1 MNTSRGPSRDAG
13 APAAGARRR
22 GRERALSLLYEAE
35 SKGETADKVLG
46 GLPVLPERYAMELF
60 EGVMANEREID
71 TLVGEKARS
80 WSVNRMP
87 VIDRQLLRLATFELM
102 CRPDIPYA
110 VVIDEAVE
118 LAKEYST
125 EDSSRFVNGILA
137 ALGRELRPEEV
148 AHVALD
154 GRALGK

>member
-1 MNTSRGPSRDAG
+1 MNTSRGPSRDAA

-22 GRERALSLLYEAE
+22 GRERALGLLYEAE
-35 SKGETADKVLG
+35 SKGETATEVLEA
-46 GLPVLPERYAMELF
+46 LPVLPERYATELF
-60 EGVMANEREID
+60 EGVMANERRID
-71 TLVGEKARS
+71 ELVGDKARS

-125 EDSSRFVNGILA
+125 EDSSRFVNGILS
-137 ALGRELRPEEV
+137 ALGRELRPDEAMTSPEGGGV
-148 AHVALD
+148 ADA
-154 GRALGK
+154 

>member
-1 MNTSRGPSRDAG
+1 VNTSRGPSRDAG

-22 GRERALSLLYEAE
+22 GRERALGLLYEAE
-35 SKGETADKVLG
+35 SKGETAAEILE
-46 GLPVLPERYAMELF
+46 GLPIVPERYAMELF
-60 EGVMANEREID
+60 EGVMANERRID
-71 TLVGEKARS
+71 ELVGEKARS

-125 EDSSRFVNGILA
+125 EDSSRFVNGILS
-137 ALGRELRPEEV
+137 ALGRELRPEEATV
-148 AHVALD
+148 APLD
-154 GRALGK
+154 GQVIGK

>member
-1 MNTSRGPSRDAG
+1 M
-13 APAAGARRR
+13 
-22 GRERALSLLYEAE
+22 YEAE
-35 SKGETADKVLG
+35 SKGETASEVLG
-46 GLPVLPERYAMELF
+46 SLPLAPERYATELF
-60 EGVMANEREID
+60 EGVMANEQKID
-71 TLVGEKARS
+71 ELVGEKARS

-125 EDSSRFVNGILA
+125 EDSSRFVNGILS
-137 ALGRELRPEEV
+137 ALGRELRPQEAMGSPDAERV
-148 AHVALD
+148 AD
-154 GRALGK
+154 R

>member
-1 MNTSRGPSRDAG
+1 
-13 APAAGARRR
+13 
-22 GRERALSLLYEAE
+22 
-35 SKGETADKVLG
+35 
-46 GLPVLPERYAMELF
+46 MELF